1 MYDLQ
6 SKDPETWNLFLDRN
20 LSVSENVMSF
30 CSISVDHAIE
40 QEVKSMKIQGEIK
53 RIGNNEST
61 LWEQFLISCKMCQIT
76 EAFLEF
82 LPLNS
87 GKIERPIINWL
98 KELTIDITNNITNN
112 VRKLKE
118 VMKAW
123 CNLWKKKQIPFS
135 TLF

>member
-61 LWEQFLISCKMCQIT
+61 L
-76 EAFLEF
+76 
-82 LPLNS
+82 
-87 GKIERPIINWL
+87 
-98 KELTIDITNNITNN
+98 
-112 VRKLKE
+112 
-118 VMKAW
+118 
-123 CNLWKKKQIPFS
+123 
-135 TLF
+135 